1 MPALIYGAKG
11 YLGQQFLNL
20 LPNAVA
26 SEVDIADTTAVAAE
40 LDRVRP
46 DIALNCA
53 GKTGRPNVDWCEDH
67 KAETLAANVTGPL
80 VLLKE
85 LAARNVYWVHLGSG
99 CIYQGD
105 NNGKGYSET
114 DPANYF
120 GSFYSRTK
128 AWSDAILQD
137 FPVLNLRLRMPFDGS
152 DNPRNLLTKIA
163 KYSRV
168 LDTENS
174 LTYLPDFFAQ
184 QLPLSNGGKLERTI
198 WLILGRYRPFASC
211 NDTQSLWSLGTVLSA
226 WILQIC
232 RKWQKLA
239 AVAAYSV
246 LPSWQGRALPYNRL
260 IKPLKRRS
268 EVSLRLGEMLDN
280 FVFLF

>member
-174 LTYLPDFFAQ
+174 LTYLPDFFRAAITLIERRKIGTYNMVNPGTISPFRIMQ
-184 QLPLSNGGKLERTI
+184 RYTELVEPGHRFERLDPADLPQVAKA
-198 WLILGRYRPFASC
+198 GRSSC
-211 NDTQSLWSLGTVLSA
+211 VLSTA
-226 WILQIC
+226 
-232 RKWQKLA
+232 KLA
-239 AVAAYSV
+239 GEGIAIQPLDQAIEE
-246 LPSWQGRALPYNRL
+246 ALRGIAEARGNA
-260 IKPLKRRS
+260 
-268 EVSLRLGEMLDN
+268 
-280 FVFLF
+280 